1 VRLRWARLHIVTNHK
16 RPRHRGVIGPV
27 LASLT
32 TLVLIAGIGWFVLNE
47 TASRLVSR
55 DEPLTTVTNDASA
68 TPPRR
73 ATPSYTPRRTTASA
87 TPTRS
92 KSVTPTPRRTS
103 TAPSRSGTRTTK
115 PTRSSTPKTTSPTT
129 TTPVGG
135 TAEAQ
140 VLQLTNNERAKAG
153 CGPLRMNSALTRAAE
168 AHAADM
174 VDHHYF
180 SHDSLDGTNP
190 FDRMRAAGYTGGAM
204 AENIGVG
211 YKTAAAVVEGWM
223 NSAGHRRNIL
233 NCTYTVI
240 GIGYDAGQVTPE
252 WGNGSWVQDFGG

>member
-1 VRLRWARLHIVTNHK
+1 
-16 RPRHRGVIGPV
+16 
-27 LASLT
+27 
-32 TLVLIAGIGWFVLNE
+32 
-47 TASRLVSR
+47 
-55 DEPLTTVTNDASA
+55 
-68 TPPRR
+68 
-73 ATPSYTPRRTTASA
+73 
-87 TPTRS
+87 
-92 KSVTPTPRRTS
+92 
-103 TAPSRSGTRTTK
+103 
-115 PTRSSTPKTTSPTT
+115 
-129 TTPVGG
+129 
-135 TAEAQ
+135 

-153 CGPLRMNSALTRAAE
+153 CGPLRMNSALTKAAE

-223 NSAGHRRNIL
+223 NSDGHRRNML

-240 GIGYDAGQVTPE
+240 GIGYDPGVVKPE
-252 WGNGSWVQDFGG
+252 WGSGSWVQDFGG